1 MKDLFAILRQCSRT
15 STLVVATALGLLSGA
30 MAGALPHVVREVL
43 EGPEPDRRWVLAVLF
58 FTLSLAISVTR
69 VASSLILVVLGAQA
83 VADLQ
88 SKLSRKILGSDM
100 RRLEEIGAHRL
111 TVALTND
118 ITSITGALTTLPIFF
133 LNAATVFGCLVY
145 MAWMSLSNLF
155 ILLATL
161 AVMVP
166 IYLVVM
172 RSGWRR
178 QRLVREVEDDL
189 FKFFRGVTQ
198 GTKEL
203 KMRWGRRED
212 YLAQLDVATQHF
224 RRLRIAFMR
233 VFLAGANWG
242 NFLFYCSIGVVLFG
256 WRTAGVAN
264 AAGSAEVASAQTGY
278 VLTLL
283 FMIGPFQVVL
293 NSLPL
298 LAQAGVSVQKI
309 ERLGLRLVSDPSE
322 EREEDRALPRSGWR
336 SLELSGVV
344 LGYRREEV
352 DEPEFS
358 LGPIDLVLRPGE
370 VVFLSGGNGSGKTTL
385 AKVLVGLYPP
395 DSGRIVFDGEPV
407 TEANRD
413 WFRQHFSI
421 VFSDF
426 FLFDTL
432 LGLDSPDLDERARK
446 HLVELHLQHKVRVAG
461 GKLSTIELSQG
472 QRKRLALLMA
482 FLEDSPIFVFDEW
495 AADQDFE
502 FRQVFYYQI
511 LPELR
516 ARGKAVV
523 VISHDESYYGVGDRV
538 VHLEYGKLV
547 DERPIMDENR
557 ALA

>member
-1 MKDLFAILRQCSRT
+1 MKELLSILRQCSRT
-15 STLVVATALGLLSGA
+15 STLVIASVLGLLSGA
-30 MAGALPHVVREVL
+30 MAGALLHITRLAMEPA
-43 EGPEPDRRWVLAVLF
+43 PDRRWSLALIFVTLAVL
-58 FTLSLAISVTR
+58 TTATR
-69 VASSLILVVLGAQA
+69 MASSLIIVVLGAQA

-88 SKLSRKILGSDM
+88 SKLSHKILGSNM

-111 TVALTND
+111 TVTLTSD
-118 ITSITGALTTLPIFF
+118 ISSITGALTALPLLF

-145 MAWMSLSNLF
+145 MAWMSWTNLLV
-155 ILLATL
+155 LLGAM

-166 IYLVVM
+166 TYLAVM
-172 RSGWRR
+172 RSGWHR
-178 QRLVREVEDDL
+178 QQAAREVEDEL

-212 YLAQLDVATQHF
+212 FLAQLAEATERF
-224 RRLRIAFMR
+224 RQQRIAFLR

-242 NFLFYCSIGVVLFG
+242 NLLFYLAVGVVLFG
-256 WRTAGVAN
+256 WRSTDAT
-264 AAGSAEVASAQTGY
+264 GSQTGY

-283 FMIGPFQVVL
+283 FMIGPLQVVL
-293 NSLPL
+293 NSIPL
-298 LAQAGVSVQKI
+298 LSQAGVSVQKI
-309 ERLGLRLVSDPSE
+309 ERLGLSLVGDPGE
-322 EREEDRALPRSGWR
+322 QRADVRSTIRSSWR
-336 SLELSGVV
+336 SLELSAVV
-344 LGYRREEV
+344 LGYRREDV
-352 DEPEFS
+352 DESEFS
-358 LGPIDLVLRPGE
+358 LGPIDLSLRPGE
-370 VVFLSGGNGSGKTTL
+370 VVFLAGGNGSGKTTL
-385 AKVLVGLYPP
+385 AKILVGLYPP

-432 LGLDSPDLDERARK
+432 LGLGSPDLDERARK
-446 HLVELHLQHKVRVAG
+446 HLIDLHLQHKVRVAG

-495 AADQDFE
+495 AADQDSG
-502 FRQVFYYQI
+502 FRQVFYDQI

-538 VHLEYGKLV
+538 VHLELGKLV
-547 DERPIMDENR
+547 DERPVVGTNR